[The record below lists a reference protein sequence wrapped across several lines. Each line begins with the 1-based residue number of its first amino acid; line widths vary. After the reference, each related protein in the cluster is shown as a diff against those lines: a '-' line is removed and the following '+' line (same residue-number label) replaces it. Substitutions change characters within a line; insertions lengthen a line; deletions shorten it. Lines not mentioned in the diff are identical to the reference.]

1 MRTNTMKTAEQITA
15 ESVANLNNDL
25 AYRNPQEFILEEG
38 NVILPIYWSEDNKGN
53 INYDIESIREQF
65 ESLMSALEKHN
76 DESEFDFDNF

>member
-1 MRTNTMKTAEQITA
+1 MKTAEQITA
-15 ESVANLNNDL
+15 ETVSNLNNDL

-76 DESEFDFDNF
+76 DNSDFDWDNF

>member
-1 MRTNTMKTAEQITA
+1 MKTAEQITA

-25 AYRNPQEFILEEG
+25 AYRNTQEFILAVG

-65 ESLMSALEKHN
+65 ESLMSALENHN
-76 DESEFDFDNF
+76 DDSDFDFDNF

>member
-1 MRTNTMKTAEQITA
+1 MKTAEQITA
-15 ESVANLNNDL
+15 ETVSNLNND
-25 AYRNPQEFILEEG
+25 YDFDIEFVEG

-76 DESEFDFDNF
+76 DNSDFDWENF

>member
-1 MRTNTMKTAEQITA
+1 MKTAEQITA
-15 ESVANLNNDL
+15 ETVSNLNNDL
-25 AYRNPQEFILEEG
+25 AYRKPAEFILEEG

-76 DESEFDFDNF
+76 DNSDFDWENF